1 MNLVRKFKLIKNRN
15 TENQLKFY
23 KNNVFPINTIKIIFP
38 KRKDLT
44 IDKFRNEYLMKL
56 ENILI

>member
-1 MNLVRKFKLIKNRN
+1 MVKNKN
-15 TENQLKFY
+15 TEDQLKFY
-23 KNNVFPINTIKIIFP
+23 KNNVFPTNIIKIIFS